1 MDAIATL
8 PMPRS
13 RLLRA
18 YAEEAR
24 CELLRYLREPAF
36 LLPIMLFPAVF
47 YLMFGILLARGDGAL
62 TAARYLL
69 ASYSTFAV
77 MAPGL
82 FGFGVSLALERGGG
96 LLHLKRAMPMPPGA
110 YLLGKLLM
118 AVLVSAAVGVL
129 LVAMAMG
136 LAKVPLT
143 AAQVAMLLVT
153 DALGVIPFC
162 ALGLLVGTLIKGQ
175 GAPGLLNLLYLPM
188 AFLSGLWFPLQMMP
202 AFLRDLAPI
211 WPSYHLTARS
221 LAAVGM
227 DAGIICSG
235 NQSPDRNAIGRYSRL
250 SRPGAPWPLIRV
262 PTSRPS
268 AQNGMTPSASV
279 TSSVATCAAVSGTLA
294 RPIAIATSSTPT
306 AADTSTAI
314 SNLPSR

>member
-1 MDAIATL
+1 MDAIAIL
-8 PMPRS
+8 PMPRG

-24 CELLRYLREPAF
+24 CEILRYLRNPGF

-47 YLMFGILLARGDGAL
+47 YLMFGIVMAHGNLD
-62 TAARYLL
+62 AARYMLG
-69 ASYSTFAV
+69 SYSTFAV

-143 AAQVAMLLVT
+143 AAQVATLLVT

-211 WPSYHLTARS
+211 WPSYHLNALS

-227 DAGIICSG
+227 DAGA
-235 NQSPDRNAIGRYSRL
+235 R
-250 SRPGAPWPLIRV
+250 WPH
-262 PTSRPS
+262 
-268 AQNGMTPSASV
+268 
-279 TSSVATCAAVSGTLA
+279 VAVLA
-294 RPIAIATSSTPT
+294 GFAIACLLL
-306 AADTSTAI
+306 AARR
-314 SNLPSR
+314 LRRLG